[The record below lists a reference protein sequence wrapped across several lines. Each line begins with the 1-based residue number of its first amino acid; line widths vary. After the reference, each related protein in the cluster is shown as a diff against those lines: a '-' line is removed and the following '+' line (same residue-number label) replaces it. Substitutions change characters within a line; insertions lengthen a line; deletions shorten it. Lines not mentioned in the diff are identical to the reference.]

1 MDPRTFLPPHRVPV
15 AGIPELGAPAPV
27 AEPLGEVRG
36 PAVVAFLRHV
46 GCPFAEATVKAMSQQ
61 VLAHPE
67 VNWITVSHAPLE
79 ATDRWCA
86 AVGASHHIRLVID
99 EERSA
104 YGAWGLG
111 RSSLRHFAG
120 ARSLSSVADLA
131 RQGLRN
137 RHPAGSRW
145 QQAGTFAVN
154 RDGEVIWRHIPKH
167 AGALPDLNDAA
178 LAALR

>member
-1 MDPRTFLPPHRVPV
+1 VSAP
-15 AGIPELGAPAPV
+15 PELGAAAPI

-46 GCPFAEATVKAMSQQ
+46 GCPFAESTMQTLSEEAAR
-61 VLAHPE
+61 HPE
-67 VNWITVSHAPLE
+67 IDWIAVSHAGLE
-79 ATDRWCA
+79 STDHWCTA
-86 AVGASHHIRLVID
+86 IGASRHVRLVID
-99 EERSA
+99 EQRSA

-120 ARSLSSVADLA
+120 GRSLRAAAELA
-131 RQGLRN
+131 RKGIRN

-154 RDGEVIWRHIPKH
+154 ADGEVVWRHIPKH
-167 AGALPDLNDAA
+167 AGALPDLGDAA
-178 LAALR
+178 VAALR

>member
-1 MDPRTFLPPHRVPV
+1 MKALS
-15 AGIPELGAPAPV
+15 E
-27 AEPLGEVRG
+27 
-36 PAVVAFLRHV
+36 
-46 GCPFAEATVKAMSQQ
+46 EAAR
-61 VLAHPE
+61 HPE
-67 VNWITVSHAPLE
+67 IDWVAVSHAGLE
-79 ATDRWCA
+79 PTDRWCA
-86 AVGASHHIRLVID
+86 AVGASHRVRLVID

-120 ARSLSSVADLA
+120 ARSISSVADLA
-131 RQGLRN
+131 RKGIRN

-154 RDGEVIWRHIPKH
+154 ADGEVVWRHIPKH

-178 LAALR
+178 AAALR

>member
-104 YGAWGLG
+104 
-111 RSSLRHFAG
+111 
-120 ARSLSSVADLA
+120 
-131 RQGLRN
+131 
-137 RHPAGSRW
+137 
-145 QQAGTFAVN
+145 
-154 RDGEVIWRHIPKH
+154 
-167 AGALPDLNDAA
+167 
-178 LAALR
+178 

>member
-15 AGIPELGAPAPV
+15 SALPELGAPAPI

-46 GCPFAEATVKAMSQQ
+46 GCPFAEATMQALSEE
-61 VLAHPE
+61 AARHPE
-67 VNWITVSHAPLE
+67 IDWIAVSHAGLE
-79 ATDRWCA
+79 ATDHWCTA
-86 AVGASHHIRLVID
+86 IGASRHVRLVID
-99 EERSA
+99 EQRSA
-104 YGAWGLG
+104 YGGWGLG

-120 ARSLSSVADLA
+120 GRSLRAVADLA
-131 RQGLRN
+131 RKGIRN

-154 RDGEVIWRHIPKH
+154 RDGEVVWRHIPKH
-167 AGALPDLNDAA
+167 AGALPDLRDAA
-178 LAALR
+178 VAALR